1 MTVGERIKYVRS
13 KITDPAG
20 KRITLERFGAKI
32 GLTKSALSM
41 IENDKSSLTDQTAL
55 AISREYGVSLEW
67 LRTGSGEPFP
77 PKSHEEEIAEFFKT
91 AQTATQGS
99 IMTRLLS
106 IMARLDESDWETL
119 AKIAQMIVDEG
130 DLTK

>member
-1 MTVGERIKYVRS
+1 MTVGERLKYVRS
-13 KITDPAG
+13 QITDQTG
-20 KRITLERFGAKI
+20 KRISLEKFGARI
-32 GLTKSALSM
+32 GLKKGTLSM
-41 IENDKSSLTDQTAL
+41 IENDKSALTDQTAL
-55 AISREYGVSLEW
+55 AIAREYGVNVEW

-77 PKSHEEEIAEFFKT
+77 PKSREEEIAEFFKT

-99 IMTRLLS
+99 IMTRLIS